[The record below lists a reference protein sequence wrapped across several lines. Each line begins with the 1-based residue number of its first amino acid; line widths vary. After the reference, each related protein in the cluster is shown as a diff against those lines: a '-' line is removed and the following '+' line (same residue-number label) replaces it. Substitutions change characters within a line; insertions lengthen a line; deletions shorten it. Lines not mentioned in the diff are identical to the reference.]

1 MHQHTGPDEGE
12 TIWLGGTGVR
22 HLLRGED
29 AGGRF
34 SLVEHPLQPRELAAP
49 LHRHRDEDEY
59 SYVTRGRVG
68 FVLGD
73 DVVLAGPGSF
83 VRKPRGQWHTFFN
96 AGDEPAA
103 LLELISPGGFEHYFD
118 ELAPLFPADAPPDL
132 DAMVAA
138 GDRYGLE
145 LRFESMPELIE
156 RFELAA
162 PPELG

>member
-1 MHQHTGPDEGE
+1 MDQHTGPDDG
-12 TIWLGGTGVR
+12 TTTWLGGVGVR
-22 HLLRGED
+22 HLLSGAD

-49 LHRHRDEDEY
+49 LHLHREEDEF

-68 FVLGD
+68 FVLGA
-73 DVVLAGPGSF
+73 DVVVAGPGSF

-103 LLELISPGGFEHYFD
+103 LLEIISPAGFEHYFD
-118 ELAPLFPADAPPDL
+118 ELAPLFPADGPPDL

-138 GDRYGLE
+138 SERYGLE
-145 LRFESMPELIE
+145 LDFGSIPSLIE
-156 RFELAA
+156 RFDLAA
-162 PPELG
+162 PPELP